1 MNTVNYKVGDDVSSG
16 INGDRY
22 YAGKIA
28 RITKKFIFTDRGE
41 KFTRK
46 EDREGRVYY
55 TLTGCR
61 YCYLVPGVVEY
72 LDPHF

>member
-1 MNTVNYKVGDDVSSG
+1 MNTVNYQVGQDVSYG

-28 RITKKFIFTDRGE
+28 KMTNRFITTDRGE

-46 EDREGRVYY
+46 EDRDGRVYY
-55 TLTGCR
+55 TMTGCR
-61 YCYLVPGVVEY
+61 YCYLIPGVVEY

>member
-1 MNTVNYKVGDDVSSG
+1 MTTVNYQVGDDVSSG

-28 RITKKFIFTDRGE
+28 RITNRFIFTDRGE

-46 EDREGRVYY
+46 VARDGHVYY
-55 TLTGCR
+55 TLTGCK
-61 YCYLVPGVVEY
+61 YCYLVPGVQEY

>member
-1 MNTVNYKVGDDVSSG
+1 MTTVNYQVGDDVSYG
-16 INGDRY
+16 INGDSY

-28 RITKKFIFTDRGE
+28 RITARFITTDRGE

-46 EDREGRVYY
+46 QARDGRVYY
-55 TLTGCR
+55 TMTGCK
-61 YCYLVPGVVEY
+61 YCYLKPGVQEY

>member
-1 MNTVNYKVGDDVSSG
+1 MNTVNYQVGDDVSYG

-28 RITKKFIFTDRGE
+28 RMTTRFITTDRGE

-46 EDREGRVYY
+46 EAQDGRVYY
-55 TLTGCR
+55 TMTGCK
-61 YCYLVPGVVEY
+61 YCYLIPGVVEY
-72 LDPHF
+72 MDPHF

>member
-1 MNTVNYKVGDDVSSG
+1 MNTVNYQVGDDVSSG

-46 EDREGRVYY
+46 EDSNGRVYY
-55 TLTGCR
+55 TMTGCR

>member
-1 MNTVNYKVGDDVSSG
+1 MSTEYTVGQDVSSG

-61 YCYLVPGVVEY
+61 YCFLVPGIVEY
-72 LDPHF
+72 QDPHF

>member
-1 MNTVNYKVGDDVSSG
+1 MSTEYTVGQDVSSG

-46 EDREGRVYY
+46 EDSNGRVYY
-55 TLTGCR
+55 TMTGCR
-61 YCYLVPGVVEY
+61 YCYLVPGKVEY